1 VRFQVLMAATMKI
14 AVIRGVTPGSLVV
27 VTNVSNPVASETS
40 EEIYHTTFWQ
50 HILEDSN
57 LHGGSF
63 FYLFRLPKQR
73 KTKRTSLFWVIMLRA
88 VVISYQRFR
97 TTLSVPSSKVEN
109 PKSHGGKPKLVMRER
124 FQFYKQCH
132 KRNVSGK

>member
-1 VRFQVLMAATMKI
+1 VRFQVLMASTMKI
-14 AVIRGVTPGSLVV
+14 AVIRGVTPDSLLV

-40 EEIYHTTFWQ
+40 AEIYHTTWQ

-73 KTKRTSLFWVIMLRA
+73 KTKRTALFWVIMLRV

-97 TTLSVPSSKVEN
+97 TTLSVPPSRVEN
-109 PKSHGGKPKLVMRER
+109 PKSHRGKPKLVMRER
-124 FQFYKQCH
+124 FQFHKQCH
-132 KRNVSGK
+132 KSNASGK